1 MFALASARTQRF
13 LLRLVGRLLL
23 KQGNTH
29 TPSSSWLFSHEQKNE
44 FSVARPFLFATKSS
58 AAWNIRNTVKNCPD
72 CL

>member
-1 MFALASARTQRF
+1 MFAMASARTQRF

-44 FSVARPFLFATKSS
+44 FSVARPFGVRDQEQRGLEHSQHGEKL
-58 AAWNIRNTVKNCPD
+58 P
-72 CL
+72 